1 MESKRGT
8 ADAGIDVTT
17 SSKVTSAANNEYRVT
32 FKESFDLNNGLGKVK
47 LKSKEEGDHHL
58 EKGRGYDINDVA
70 KIERIDENGNVIEVV
85 YEQSLKETTKE
96 QSLPTQEVKDN
107 AKPTI
112 SKEQPDVKM
121 MAGRKPVGGNSG
133 YVGYSM
139 SRRAAQAYD
148 DGKQIFETEESDKE
162 PKYFRRPNGTIYGIK
177 VGTKIYLN
185 GDKLNLETPA
195 HEAGHIFRDWAK
207 ENAPDLY
214 KAATKLMSRPNKY
227 REMVLANETY
237 KEQIRQMKAN
247 GATAEQINEFIADEA
262 LAHMIGD
269 RAAKI
274 VENRSQFVQW
284 LKDLWESIKLSMPG
298 AKDFENKTLSD
309 FYKMTW
315 EQFGNAATERILSG
329 RALAQADSR
338 ETGDIRFMASG
349 ISNSNTIF
357 EEDEK
362 TQYYKTSE
370 GEKIPYRVYDTG
382 SKKDGNNASTNLLQ
396 RQENTEQGNDF
407 ALVERQFTEYKQLDF
422 TAGTKIES
430 LNDVAWLFHNL
441 EDESV
446 EHSFAVYIMPNGSY
460 VVQHLS
466 TGGIASTVIDGRLVS
481 GNAVKMGAKSVAF
494 VHNHPS
500 GALRA
505 SNADMHVYSKLKKS
519 LEGTGIDLQDGVII
533 NLKSGKY
540 VTFDA
545 QSNAVNDITKQN
557 QAQHKVQVLSFSK
570 QVFAENYNP
579 DKITGYS
586 DVAMLLS
593 TKKFGVSDKTEMLVL
608 NNALEVV
615 GKFVLPENNQY
626 AKIIELLT
634 QYGGVNAILYGNK
647 INAEEVNDYNR
658 RLVSIGFKISDA
670 IEVKSD
676 NYKSLVSEGLINEDQ
691 PLYESNSPSNTDN
704 HEAAKKKTQ
713 GNRIE
718 KSPLTGGKR
727 KEIRHII
734 RDFKNAAKTRIFY
747 TKVGR
752 RAAGTYNSSEGAIRL
767 RYAGDLDT
775 TAHEAGHD
783 IDDRYKVIE
792 AILQN
797 PAARAE
803 LVPFVAS
810 PAASKP
816 PKGHP
821 NPQNYL
827 QREGFAEW
835 LRAFIVNPDEA
846 KAQAPEIY
854 KIYEAQVHDNMKKAV
869 QHFSNDV
876 RTFAGLE
883 GIDQLLSNV
892 ELTPETKSFF
902 DRFKDKNHEGVFH
915 ISWVDKIKINMLN
928 SLQAFDKAW
937 NIAKGLKG
945 IDEVLPENDPT
956 ILVRLLYGFD
966 GKFGSILETGMINSK
981 NEVLEDANG
990 NAKNLDWL
998 LEPLDRYNEKT
1009 IKKEQEYTIAF
1020 MLAERTVELSKRFK
1034 RDDVLSGIGGGVF
1047 KDIEVAQAAL
1057 DEINALPP
1065 VQKARIE
1072 EAARRYR
1079 EFAND
1084 ILQYM
1089 VDKGRLSKEQYDAIK
1104 KENVQYVAMQRI
1116 IDQEPGTELEVFTMN
1131 GNSIGSVAKPVH
1143 NIKGSSRTI
1152 INPYSSLLDGLYRS
1166 IREADR
1172 NEILVAFTNMVSHIR
1187 SMGDGEVIPFSD
1199 IAIKGKPGDK
1209 NTQVVYHNGKPEYWI
1224 FQQDIH
1230 EAIKGLNEE
1239 AEGLLM
1245 KYGKIPGTILRET
1258 ITKFPV
1264 FAARNFIRD
1273 TQDRIIKSNDS
1284 NLLDL
1289 VGNSAHWKDI
1299 ARFGGL
1305 NSGFY
1310 MRDRAS
1316 YYGLMKE
1323 SMRRLAKNKN
1333 TIVLSGEGMKR
1344 VWDRYEKALQTS
1356 ETINRVAE
1364 YRGAFREAKKK
1375 GMDDYNAGLYAASR
1389 ARNLIDF
1396 AEAGVIMRQLN
1407 KLIPFSNAA
1416 VQGMRSAV
1424 NRAIEDP
1431 GGFAIRTGVY
1441 SVLPAVMLWM
1451 WNHRKDDDDD
1461 KENEYENLPAYQR
1474 DMYHNLKI
1482 GKNKWLSIPKPYEL
1496 SLVSSGI
1503 DRGMSLFF
1511 GKNKNAFQGYGGTVI
1526 QSVMPLDESS
1536 MFGPFRPIY
1545 EGISNYDV
1553 FRQKNIVP
1561 IYENDL
1567 DLSLRHT
1574 ETASLL
1580 GQWLQSASN
1589 VDARKIDHFIQGQFG
1604 YFGKAAMKLSNI
1616 NREDGGKSFDI
1627 TDLGFF
1633 KESPGYNSPD
1643 VQNLWNYAKRWGL
1656 TQNRDLEDIK
1666 ALNQAIFDAKTDEEK
1681 EAAKKELITH
1691 SRLLLLQWKA
1701 EDKAKQKQ
1709 DKFTEKQDTKS
1720 D

>member
-1 MESKRGT
+1 
-8 ADAGIDVTT
+8 
-17 SSKVTSAANNEYRVT
+17 
-32 FKESFDLNNGLGKVK
+32 
-47 LKSKEEGDHHL
+47 
-58 EKGRGYDINDVA
+58 
-70 KIERIDENGNVIEVV
+70 
-85 YEQSLKETTKE
+85 
-96 QSLPTQEVKDN
+96 
-107 AKPTI
+107 
-112 SKEQPDVKM
+112 
-121 MAGRKPVGGNSG
+121 
-133 YVGYSM
+133 
-139 SRRAAQAYD
+139 
-148 DGKQIFETEESDKE
+148 
-162 PKYFRRPNGTIYGIK
+162 
-177 VGTKIYLN
+177 
-185 GDKLNLETPA
+185 
-195 HEAGHIFRDWAK
+195 
-207 ENAPDLY
+207 
-214 KAATKLMSRPNKY
+214 
-227 REMVLANETY
+227 
-237 KEQIRQMKAN
+237 
-247 GATAEQINEFIADEA
+247 
-262 LAHMIGD
+262 
-269 RAAKI
+269 
-274 VENRSQFVQW
+274 
-284 LKDLWESIKLSMPG
+284 
-298 AKDFENKTLSD
+298 
-309 FYKMTW
+309 
-315 EQFGNAATERILSG
+315 
-329 RALAQADSR
+329 
-338 ETGDIRFMASG
+338 
-349 ISNSNTIF
+349 
-357 EEDEK
+357 
-362 TQYYKTSE
+362 
-370 GEKIPYRVYDTG
+370 
-382 SKKDGNNASTNLLQ
+382 
-396 RQENTEQGNDF
+396 
-407 ALVERQFTEYKQLDF
+407 
-422 TAGTKIES
+422 
-430 LNDVAWLFHNL
+430 
-441 EDESV
+441 
-446 EHSFAVYIMPNGSY
+446 
-460 VVQHLS
+460 
-466 TGGIASTVIDGRLVS
+466 
-481 GNAVKMGAKSVAF
+481 
-494 VHNHPS
+494 
-500 GALRA
+500 
-505 SNADMHVYSKLKKS
+505 
-519 LEGTGIDLQDGVII
+519 
-533 NLKSGKY
+533 
-540 VTFDA
+540 
-545 QSNAVNDITKQN
+545 
-557 QAQHKVQVLSFSK
+557 
-570 QVFAENYNP
+570 
-579 DKITGYS
+579 
-586 DVAMLLS
+586 
-593 TKKFGVSDKTEMLVL
+593 
-608 NNALEVV
+608 
-615 GKFVLPENNQY
+615 
-626 AKIIELLT
+626 
-634 QYGGVNAILYGNK
+634 
-647 INAEEVNDYNR
+647 
-658 RLVSIGFKISDA
+658 
-670 IEVKSD
+670 
-676 NYKSLVSEGLINEDQ
+676 
-691 PLYESNSPSNTDN
+691 
-704 HEAAKKKTQ
+704 
-713 GNRIE
+713 
-718 KSPLTGGKR
+718 
-727 KEIRHII
+727 
-734 RDFKNAAKTRIFY
+734 
-747 TKVGR
+747 
-752 RAAGTYNSSEGAIRL
+752 
-767 RYAGDLDT
+767 
-775 TAHEAGHD
+775 
-783 IDDRYKVIE
+783 
-792 AILQN
+792 
-797 PAARAE
+797 
-803 LVPFVAS
+803 
-810 PAASKP
+810 
-816 PKGHP
+816 
-821 NPQNYL
+821 
-827 QREGFAEW
+827 
-835 LRAFIVNPDEA
+835 
-846 KAQAPEIY
+846 
-854 KIYEAQVHDNMKKAV
+854 
-869 QHFSNDV
+869 
-876 RTFAGLE
+876 
-883 GIDQLLSNV
+883 
-892 ELTPETKSFF
+892 
-902 DRFKDKNHEGVFH
+902 
-915 ISWVDKIKINMLN
+915 MLN

>member
-1 MESKRGT
+1 
-8 ADAGIDVTT
+8 
-17 SSKVTSAANNEYRVT
+17 
-32 FKESFDLNNGLGKVK
+32 
-47 LKSKEEGDHHL
+47 
-58 EKGRGYDINDVA
+58 
-70 KIERIDENGNVIEVV
+70 
-85 YEQSLKETTKE
+85 
-96 QSLPTQEVKDN
+96 
-107 AKPTI
+107 
-112 SKEQPDVKM
+112 
-121 MAGRKPVGGNSG
+121 
-133 YVGYSM
+133 
-139 SRRAAQAYD
+139 
-148 DGKQIFETEESDKE
+148 
-162 PKYFRRPNGTIYGIK
+162 
-177 VGTKIYLN
+177 
-185 GDKLNLETPA
+185 
-195 HEAGHIFRDWAK
+195 
-207 ENAPDLY
+207 
-214 KAATKLMSRPNKY
+214 
-227 REMVLANETY
+227 
-237 KEQIRQMKAN
+237 
-247 GATAEQINEFIADEA
+247 
-262 LAHMIGD
+262 
-269 RAAKI
+269 
-274 VENRSQFVQW
+274 
-284 LKDLWESIKLSMPG
+284 
-298 AKDFENKTLSD
+298 
-309 FYKMTW
+309 
-315 EQFGNAATERILSG
+315 
-329 RALAQADSR
+329 
-338 ETGDIRFMASG
+338 
-349 ISNSNTIF
+349 
-357 EEDEK
+357 
-362 TQYYKTSE
+362 
-370 GEKIPYRVYDTG
+370 
-382 SKKDGNNASTNLLQ
+382 
-396 RQENTEQGNDF
+396 
-407 ALVERQFTEYKQLDF
+407 
-422 TAGTKIES
+422 
-430 LNDVAWLFHNL
+430 
-441 EDESV
+441 
-446 EHSFAVYIMPNGSY
+446 
-460 VVQHLS
+460 
-466 TGGIASTVIDGRLVS
+466 
-481 GNAVKMGAKSVAF
+481 
-494 VHNHPS
+494 
-500 GALRA
+500 
-505 SNADMHVYSKLKKS
+505 
-519 LEGTGIDLQDGVII
+519 
-533 NLKSGKY
+533 
-540 VTFDA
+540 
-545 QSNAVNDITKQN
+545 
-557 QAQHKVQVLSFSK
+557 
-570 QVFAENYNP
+570 
-579 DKITGYS
+579 
-586 DVAMLLS
+586 
-593 TKKFGVSDKTEMLVL
+593 
-608 NNALEVV
+608 
-615 GKFVLPENNQY
+615 
-626 AKIIELLT
+626 
-634 QYGGVNAILYGNK
+634 
-647 INAEEVNDYNR
+647 
-658 RLVSIGFKISDA
+658 
-670 IEVKSD
+670 
-676 NYKSLVSEGLINEDQ
+676 
-691 PLYESNSPSNTDN
+691 
-704 HEAAKKKTQ
+704 
-713 GNRIE
+713 
-718 KSPLTGGKR
+718 
-727 KEIRHII
+727 
-734 RDFKNAAKTRIFY
+734 
-747 TKVGR
+747 
-752 RAAGTYNSSEGAIRL
+752 
-767 RYAGDLDT
+767 
-775 TAHEAGHD
+775 
-783 IDDRYKVIE
+783 
-792 AILQN
+792 
-797 PAARAE
+797 
-803 LVPFVAS
+803 
-810 PAASKP
+810 
-816 PKGHP
+816 
-821 NPQNYL
+821 
-827 QREGFAEW
+827 
-835 LRAFIVNPDEA
+835 
-846 KAQAPEIY
+846 
-854 KIYEAQVHDNMKKAV
+854 
-869 QHFSNDV
+869 
-876 RTFAGLE
+876 
-883 GIDQLLSNV
+883 
-892 ELTPETKSFF
+892 
-902 DRFKDKNHEGVFH
+902 
-915 ISWVDKIKINMLN
+915 
-928 SLQAFDKAW
+928 
-937 NIAKGLKG
+937 
-945 IDEVLPENDPT
+945 
-956 ILVRLLYGFD
+956 
-966 GKFGSILETGMINSK
+966 MINSK

-1305 NSGFY
+1305 YSGFY